1 MSDHGTAAAT
11 AGNLDSQLVQALVND
26 WYHKLDVHAPF
37 EELVPLVAEQGL
49 EMYWPEGPTFGIDG
63 FKGWYERVT
72 RTFFDEVH
80 TMKSLEITPR
90 GGEADVRLVVNW
102 QARVWN
108 PPEAKSKWLGMD
120 ARQTWVVRATA
131 EGRAVIQKYV
141 VDGMD
146 LMPGSASL

>member
-1 MSDHGTAAAT
+1 MTTGA
-11 AGNLDSQLVQALVND
+11 LDQDAVRQLVD
-26 WYHKLDVHAPF
+26 RWYLALDVHAPF
-37 EELVPLVAEQGL
+37 EELVPLVAATGL

-80 TMKSLEITPR
+80 TLKDLTITPR
-90 GGEADVRLVVNW
+90 GDTADVKLTVNW
-102 QARVWN
+102 QAKVWT
-108 PPEAKSKWLGMD
+108 PPEPKSKWLGMD
-120 ARQTWVVRATA
+120 AHQTWVV
-131 EGRAVIQKYV
+131 GRSGDGTTVVIQKYV